1 MKPRTQVIRQ
11 SLIKIKLRSPFSR
24 RYSKKQF
31 FDIYVKNNE
40 IVFSFSF
47 AEPSDVYF
55 ALRIGIGGTAI
66 ALEPCSVFV
75 THFSLLIPNT
85 YHLSS
90 HFTQYQIPVYH
101 FQI

>member
-1 MKPRTQVIRQ
+1 M
-11 SLIKIKLRSPFSR
+11 SKILRSYFHLVLLS
-24 RYSKKQF
+24 QGM
-31 FDIYVKNNE
+31 
-40 IVFSFSF
+40 
-47 AEPSDVYF
+47 VYF
-55 ALRIGIGGTAI
+55 APRIGIGGTAI

-90 HFTQYQIPVYH
+90 HFTQNQIPVYH

>member
-1 MKPRTQVIRQ
+1 MSKIMRSYFHLVLLSQVM
-11 SLIKIKLRSPFSR
+11 
-24 RYSKKQF
+24 
-31 FDIYVKNNE
+31 
-40 IVFSFSF
+40 
-47 AEPSDVYF
+47 VYF

-90 HFTQYQIPVYH
+90 HFSQYQIPVYH

>member
-1 MKPRTQVIRQ
+1 M
-11 SLIKIKLRSPFSR
+11 
-24 RYSKKQF
+24 
-31 FDIYVKNNE
+31 
-40 IVFSFSF
+40 
-47 AEPSDVYF
+47 VYF